1 VRLAPNNAFCHM
13 TLGMAYRQQGNL
25 EQAQHELEEATHL
38 EPDNPTT
45 H

>member
-1 VRLAPNNAFCHM
+1 M